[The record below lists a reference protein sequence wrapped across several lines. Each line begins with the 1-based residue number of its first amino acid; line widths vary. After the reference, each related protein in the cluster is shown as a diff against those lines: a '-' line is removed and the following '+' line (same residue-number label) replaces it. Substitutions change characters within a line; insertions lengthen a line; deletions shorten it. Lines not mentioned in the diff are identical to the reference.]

1 MQIPQI
7 ILNLKPNHY
16 YKFLFL
22 FAKLICHYEKYTYLC
37 IQKTKLIPAMN
48 NKSILMPHTCQKI
61 GWCFLIIFVILELAK
76 ALFVHN
82 IDVAWYFA
90 KASHATFIISIFLI
104 CLSKEKVEDEMIS
117 GFRLKSIGVVA
128 YVFFVLFLILSLFL
142 ELRLAT
148 LFPSIPEDLEL
159 YMSEAFLIFLPL
171 LLFILYFGIFKWM
184 LWKSKKQQAL

>member
-7 ILNLKPNHY
+7 ILNLKPNYY

-61 GWCFLIIFVILELAK
+61 GWCFLIIFV
-76 ALFVHN
+76 
-82 IDVAWYFA
+82 
-90 KASHATFIISIFLI
+90 HATFIISIFLI
-104 CLSKEKVEDEMIS
+104 CQSKEKVEDEMIY
-117 GFRLKSIGVVA
+117 GFRLKSIGVAA
-128 YVFFVLFLILSLFL
+128 YVFFVLFMILSLFL

>member
-1 MQIPQI
+1 
-7 ILNLKPNHY
+7 
-16 YKFLFL
+16 
-22 FAKLICHYEKYTYLC
+22 
-37 IQKTKLIPAMN
+37 MN
-48 NKSILMPHTCQKI
+48 NKSILMPHTCQKV
-61 GWCFLIIFVILELAK
+61 GWCLLILSVIAEFAK
-76 ALFVHN
+76 ALFVHD
-82 IDVAWYFA
+82 IDVAWYMA
-90 KASHATFIISIFLI
+90 KSTHIIFIISFFLI

-117 GFRLKSIGVVA
+117 SYRLKAVGITA